1 LCKYY
6 DSCSQISLPTLHIF
20 GKRDEVNSFQSSY
33 ELTDYFYEPKMF
45 IHDGG
50 HIIPDE
56 SKKTI
61 KDFLDAMIE
70 S

>member
-1 LCKYY
+1 
-6 DSCSQISLPTLHIF
+6 
-20 GKRDEVNSFQSSY
+20 
-33 ELTDYFYEPKMF
+33 MF

-56 SKKTI
+56 SKKPI